1 MTPRR
6 TEPVACA
13 SPMRRCP
20 CRPAF
25 FAQPSHRNAA
35 PDPLHSVMTVNVPS
49 LVGAGHAPPVGTSLL
64 PETLRIAMD
73 RNPIRRG
80 RIAGHP
86 RGQSGLRHVACPLCP
101 ATAANIPPSV
111 GAGHAPP
118 AGTSLPPETLWIA
131 MDRNPIRRGRIAG
144 HPCGQSGPQEH
155 PPATPTPQWPQ
166 TFPILLSTLHS
177 SLSTLHP
184 ALHSS
189 LFTLQQI
196 FPPSPALTQLTSPAS
211 DLSPKM
217 PSFWAFKY
225 E

>member
-35 PDPLHSVMTVNVPS
+35 PDPLHSVMVVNVPS
-49 LVGAGHAPPVGTSLL
+49 LVGAGHAPPAGTSLL

-80 RIAGHP
+80 RIAWHP
-86 RGQSGLRHVACPLCP
+86 FGL
-101 ATAANIPPSV
+101 
-111 GAGHAPP
+111 
-118 AGTSLPPETLWIA
+118 
-131 MDRNPIRRGRIAG
+131 
-144 HPCGQSGPQEH
+144 SGPQEH

-196 FPPSPALTQLTSPAS
+196 FPPSPALTQLTSPTP
-211 DLSPKM
+211 DLSPKT

>member
-35 PDPLHSVMTVNVPS
+35 PDPLHSVMAANVPS

-86 RGQSGLRHVACPLCP
+86 RGLSGPQAHC
-101 ATAANIPPSV
+101 AAALFRDSRKY
-111 GAGHAPP
+111 
-118 AGTSLPPETLWIA
+118 S
-131 MDRNPIRRGRIAG
+131 PICRGRIAG
-144 HPCGQSGPQEH
+144 HPCGLSGPQEH
-155 PPATPTPQWPQ
+155 PPATPYPAMATK
-166 TFPILLSTLHS
+166 FPPYFSPLSTLHS
-177 SLSTLHP
+177 PPNIPPIPRINTINL
-184 ALHSS
+184 SS
-189 LFTLQQI
+189 LRFIPKNALFLGFQI
-196 FPPSPALTQLTSPAS
+196 
-211 DLSPKM
+211 
-217 PSFWAFKY
+217 
-225 E
+225 